1 MSGDVWVGPHG
12 APDTYQ
18 LLTLLGGG
26 GEGEVWKAVLPLS
39 EGGRRTVA
47 VKILHADSGGTEPD
61 RWERFGH
68 LLRSLSHPGLVRVL
82 DVFLGPARHTRDNAN
97 PDSRAAYVVMDYV
110 DGPTLREWC
119 VEHPDATAHQRLRM
133 LRTIA
138 SALDDMHSGVHTEI
152 PVAHGDVKPANVVV
166 GDDDTVVLV
175 DLGLARLTD
184 STGIAGRSAPYAA
197 PEIRGNTAQAT
208 PEADRY
214 AFTATLAQVLTG
226 QPIPTTTDGWLDPVE
241 LEYRLRTSPITQR
254 RPVLARRILDALDA
268 PPEARPRPLRA
279 WLDATSDSLSEI
291 TAAPSHDPSPAVS
304 AVQTGDADLATP
316 ASVAAGPA
324 RAVPEAVDPSTI
336 ESTPTDEAATSLI
349 APNPPPPVPAE
360 APTGPPRRGHKL
372 LAVGVGTTIAVII
385 VAVLMAVTLPRAGAT
400 AGTASAASAAGTGP
414 ELFLEPAATPGQDP
428 FTDSV
433 SVGEQPL
440 PGQQTTGTGSGTNPQ
455 LRGDAPGLYGGTRNN
470 TSCDPAKLVSFL
482 QTNPDKGK
490 AWATALGIQPE
501 QIAAYV
507 AVLTPVV
514 LRADTRVTNHGYRSG
529 VANSLQSTL
538 EAGSAVLIDQTG
550 VPRVRCACG
559 NPLAEPQPITSGAT
573 FTGASW
579 SGYAPKSSVAV
590 APGAQTDR
598 FTLIDTT
605 TGQPFTR
612 PVGTDGSAD
621 APVADST
628 TPPSPAPP
636 THGHEAPTTAAPP
649 GPSTTPPPAPPPPKP
664 KTSSKKATPP
674 PPDSAPDIPPNC
686 GYDGDELICPET
698 PPSSTG
704 GASGGGGGGGGGGDG
719 GG

>member
-1 MSGDVWVGPHG
+1 MWVGSHG

-47 VKILHADSGGTEPD
+47 VKILHADSDGTEPD

-82 DVFLGPARHTRDNAN
+82 EVFLGPARHTRDNAN

-254 RPVLARRILDALDA
+254 RPVLARRILDVLAA
-268 PPEARPRPLRA
+268 PPEARPRPLRT

-291 TAAPSHDPSPAVS
+291 TAAPIHDLSPAVP
-304 AVQTGDADLATP
+304 AVRTGDAGPATSVP
-316 ASVAAGPA
+316 VVAAVFA
-324 RAVPEAVDPSTI
+324 QTLSEEVDPSTI
-336 ESTPTDEAATSLI
+336 ESTPTDAAATSLI
-349 APNPPPPVPAE
+349 VPSPPPAAPAE
-360 APTGPPRRGHKL
+360 VPTGPPRRAHKL

-385 VAVLMAVTLPRAGAT
+385 IAVLMAMTLPRAGAT
-400 AGTASAASAAGTGP
+400 AGTTSAASTGP
-414 ELFLEPAATPGQDP
+414 ELFLEPAVAPGQDP

-440 PGQQTTGTGSGTNPQ
+440 PGQQATGTGSGTNPQ

-482 QTNPDKGK
+482 QANPDKGK
-490 AWATALGIQPE
+490 AWATALGIPPE

-514 LRADTRVTNHGYRSG
+514 LRADTRVTNHGYRNG
-529 VANSLQSTL
+529 AANSLQSTL
-538 EAGSAVLIDQTG
+538 QAGSAVLIDQIG

-559 NPLAEPQPITSGAT
+559 NPLAEPEPITGGAS
-573 FTGASW
+573 FSGASW
-579 SGYAPKSSVAV
+579 SGYAAKSSVAV
-590 APGAQTDR
+590 APGIQMDR

-605 TGQPFTR
+605 TGQPFIR
-612 PVGTDGSAD
+612 PIGTTGA
-621 APVADST
+621 ADSDATPQT
-628 TPPSPAPP
+628 TVPPF
-636 THGHEAPTTAAPP
+636 
-649 GPSTTPPPAPPPPKP
+649 PSTTPPHHVVSSTTTPPIPTTGSPPPRRRPVTP
-664 KTSSKKATPP
+664 DPQGPTSGNNGAITDRLEDLY
-674 PPDSAPDIPPNC
+674 PDSSTSTTPYVCGPPEEC
-686 GYDGDELICPET
+686 
-698 PPSSTG
+698 
-704 GASGGGGGGGGGGDG
+704 
-719 GG
+719 